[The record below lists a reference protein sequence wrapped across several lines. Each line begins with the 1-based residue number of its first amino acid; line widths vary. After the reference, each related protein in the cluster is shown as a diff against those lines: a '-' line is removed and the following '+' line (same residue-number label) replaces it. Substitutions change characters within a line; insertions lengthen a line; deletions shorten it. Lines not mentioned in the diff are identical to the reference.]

1 MHAIDAYVREHLV
14 RLSPNLRLFQE
25 SLFNLWTLLT
35 MSALVAGYDSSDD
48 EEPKA
53 STSSLPRLGNGLPAT
68 GVNGAAQEDDDE
80 DEAILEEDA
89 KKDAFGLAS
98 QAPSRSNGVEKKT
111 EVAAAPDVLRED
123 PNGAGS
129 AIIARPTDKVINVNI
144 SYDDMSRPV
153 AGPQDPFNQQR
164 NKGMNSLSGHVEE
177 QSMDDYTFMVQQR
190 TFDVHGYAL
199 NPSVASGASGAYV
212 GSMSVAHENG
222 YAGIDG
228 IKMTK
233 AEKREAKRKRHG
245 KGDAGVVDGDGAYVG
260 PWADWEGEKEVDPVI
275 EEEAEEWREEKRR
288 REEASEAAKAKLKQA
303 REEKSIFHGK
313 ELTDYAGRT
322 YMHIPTDTDV
332 KLNPSDDSNPPNAY
346 LPERCI
352 HTWTGHNK
360 GVSAIRLFPK
370 SGHLLLS
377 GSMDTKVKLW
387 DVYHEGNCLRTF
399 LGHSQAVKDVAFNN
413 KGTKFIS
420 AGYDRQIKIWDTET
434 GQCLQAFSNG
444 KIPNVVK
451 FHPDPDKQNIFMA
464 GMQDKK
470 IIQYD
475 TRAHEIVQTYDQHL
489 GPVNT
494 ITFVDNNRRFVTTSD
509 DKTLR
514 GWDYDIPVV
523 IKYIAEPYMHSMPA
537 VTLHPSRKY
546 FACQS
551 LDNQILVYSADGSFK
566 QNKKKRYA
574 GHTVAGYA
582 CAVGFSPDGKY
593 ISSGTGS
600 GDVVFWDW
608 KTGRIMK
615 RIHAHNQVVIDH
627 VWLPNEHSKVITASW
642 DGLIKLWT

>member
-1 MHAIDAYVREHLV
+1 M
-14 RLSPNLRLFQE
+14 P
-25 SLFNLWTLLT
+25 
-35 MSALVAGYDSSDD
+35 ALVAGYDSSDD
-48 EEPKA
+48 ESAARPSA
-53 STSSLPRLGNGLPAT
+53 STSTLPALGNGFNPTA
-68 GVNGAAQEDDDE
+68 DDDE
-80 DEAILEEDA
+80 DEDDDKIDQQARA
-89 KKDAFGLAS
+89 DAFGLSTA
-98 QAPSRSNGVEKKT
+98 QQRVEQRKAAAT
-111 EVAAAPDVLRED
+111 QVTAAPDVLQED
-123 PNGAGS
+123 PNGSGM
-129 AIIARPTDKVINVNI
+129 AIITRPTDKVMNVNLT
-144 SYDDMSRPV
+144 YEDMQRPV
-153 AGPQDPFNQQR
+153 QGPEDPFNQKK
-164 NKGMNSLSGHVEE
+164 NKGMNTLSGHVEE
-177 QSMDDYTFMVQQR
+177 QVMDDYSFAIQQR

-199 NPSVASGASGAYV
+199 NPSTTSGGDRPLI
-212 GSMSVAHENG
+212 GSLNQAHQNG
-222 YAGIDG
+222 YASIDH
-228 IKMTK
+228 MRVSRAT
-233 AEKREAKRKRHG
+233 KRETKRKRGG
-245 KGDAGVVDGDGAYVG
+245 KGDAGVVDGEEAYMG
-260 PWADWEGEKEVDPVI
+260 PWAEWAGDKDVDPVV
-275 EEEAEEWREEKRR
+275 EEEAEEWREEKKR
-288 REEASEAAKAKLKQA
+288 REEAKEQAQEKMRVA

-313 ELTDYAGRT
+313 ELLDYAGRT

-332 KLNPSDDSNPPNAY
+332 KLNPSEGSAPPNAY
-346 LPERCI
+346 LPEKCI

-360 GVSAIRLFPK
+360 AVSAIRLFPR

-377 GSMDTKVKLW
+377 ASMDTKVKLW

-413 KGTKFIS
+413 KGEKFMS
-420 AGYDRQIKIWDTET
+420 ASYDRYLKMWDTET
-434 GQCLQAFSNG
+434 GKCIQAFTNG

-451 FHPDPDKQNIFMA
+451 FHPDPDKQNIWLA

-494 ITFVDNNRRFVTTSD
+494 ITFVDDNRRFVTTSD
-509 DKTLR
+509 DKTIR

-537 VTLHPSRKY
+537 VTKHPSNKY

-566 QNKKKRYA
+566 QAKKKRFA
-574 GHTVAGYA
+574 GHTIAGYA
-582 CAVGFSPDGKY
+582 CQIGFSPDGKY
-593 ISSGTGS
+593 ISSGTGG

-608 KTGRIMK
+608 KTGRIVK
-615 RIHAHNQVVIDH
+615 RLRAHNQVVIDH